1 MFHQLGLEQTPP
13 PARIRSDTPGCTQPE
28 THTHEH
34 THRHTWRLAYILYAK
49 RKLWEHAETVRNPSR
64 HKCVLMGLIH
74 T

>member
-1 MFHQLGLEQTPP
+1 MFHQLRLEQTLP
-13 PARIRSDTPGCTQPE
+13 PAMVKSDTLSCTQPE

-34 THRHTWRLAYILYAK
+34 THTHTWRLTYILYTK
-49 RKLWEHAETVRNPSR
+49 RKLLEHTETVRNPSR